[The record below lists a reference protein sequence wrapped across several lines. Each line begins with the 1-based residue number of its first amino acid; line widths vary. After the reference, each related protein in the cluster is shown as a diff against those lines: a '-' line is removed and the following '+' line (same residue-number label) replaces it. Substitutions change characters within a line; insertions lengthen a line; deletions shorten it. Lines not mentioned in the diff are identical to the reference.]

1 MEEDKLDSPV
11 WYSLEETHQQFCLSY
26 EGAKFY
32 DPSYC
37 PFGSFQSDEK
47 SEFVTR
53 EYSAICPDFYIVGDE
68 PRCADELTINKNNVG
83 HQMIIKHSPTIKVT
97 ERIVELS
104 HADQKQELIDLVN
117 LVQPGFIK
125 KKPRLGTYFGVYKN
139 NSLIAAAGER
149 MKMNHFTEI
158 SAVVTRPQYVR
169 NGYAKQL
176 LKHLV
181 DTIVMQNKM
190 PYLHVSETNLN
201 AIKLYHSLGFT
212 IRRNISFWHI
222 VKS

>member
-1 MEEDKLDSPV
+1 MEETLLDFPV
-11 WYSLEETHQQFCLSY
+11 WHSLEETHQQFCLSY

-125 KKPRLGTYFGVYKN
+125 KKAPF
-139 NSLIAAAGER
+139 
-149 MKMNHFTEI
+149 
-158 SAVVTRPQYVR
+158 R
-169 NGYAKQL
+169 NL
-176 LKHLV
+176 LWC
-181 DTIVMQNKM
+181 I
-190 PYLHVSETNLN
+190 
-201 AIKLYHSLGFT
+201 
-212 IRRNISFWHI
+212 
-222 VKS
+222 